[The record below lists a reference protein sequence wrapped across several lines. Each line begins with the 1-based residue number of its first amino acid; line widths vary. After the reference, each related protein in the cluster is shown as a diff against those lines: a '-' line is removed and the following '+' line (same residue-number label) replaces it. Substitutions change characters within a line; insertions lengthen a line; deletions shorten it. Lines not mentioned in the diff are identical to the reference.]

1 MYLFLKCR
9 QYFESTFDMGACL
22 FDCSDLDECI
32 KKYGRPNESQSK
44 KLEEILAK
52 YIAATESRIDSA
64 IERREIAE
72 KASINDPGIV
82 NVSNPS
88 QQHQEQYHQQQH
100 PPLEPQFSIE
110 LEDLLTL
117 PLDTLNTTTSQQA
130 VDFDLDFDYNPAD
143 NQTFDASQLDNV
155 LSTFDQ
161 TMNTTTIPASVGFRT
176 QLEESTTTAA
186 TDLAELKPVKS
197 STLASQMAAD
207 VLEQQFLA
215 ADEVV
220 VAQSKQSASSIKIV
234 KKSDNRKAQ
243 PKPIIAFDE
252 VDTIDKKAV
261 KVVKQPQS
269 SQPVKIMSKQAA
281 AQQSSG
287 TLLPWEIKNK
297 PLKSMIFLYIQPFL
311 LAINRYFIS

>member
-1 MYLFLKCR
+1 M
-9 QYFESTFDMGACL
+9 SACL

-44 KLEEILAK
+44 KLEEILIK
-52 YIAATESRIDSA
+52 YISATESKLDSA
-64 IERREIAE
+64 MERREIAE
-72 KASINDPGIV
+72 KSSINDPGIV
-82 NVSNPS
+82 NVNVYPS
-88 QQHQEQYHQQQH
+88 QPQEQYHQQQH

-130 VDFDLDFDYNPAD
+130 VDFDLDFDYNPAE

-161 TMNTTTIPASVGFRT
+161 TMNTTTTTIPASVGFRT

-197 STLASQMAAD
+197 SALASQMAAD

-234 KKSDNRKAQ
+234 KKSDNRKTQ

-252 VDTIDKKAV
+252 VDTVDKKAT

-297 PLKSMIFLYIQPFL
+297 PLKSMIFLDLFI
-311 LAINRYFIS
+311 RYY

>member
-9 QYFESTFDMGACL
+9 QYFESTFDMNACL
-22 FDCSDLDECI
+22 FDCNDLDECI

-52 YIAATESRIDSA
+52 YISETESRIDSA
-64 IERREIAE
+64 MERREIAE
-72 KASINDPGIV
+72 KASLNDPGIV
-82 NVSNPS
+82 NVNVNVNPS
-88 QQHQEQYHQQQH
+88 QHNQDQYHQQQH

-130 VDFDLDFDYNPAD
+130 VDFDLDFDYNPAE

-161 TMNTTTIPASVGFRT
+161 TMNTTMIPASVGFRT
-176 QLEESTTTAA
+176 QLEESTTTAGA
-186 TDLAELKPVKS
+186 DLAELKPVKS
-197 STLASQMAAD
+197 SALASQMAAD

-252 VDTIDKKAV
+252 IDTVDKKAT
-261 KVVKQPQS
+261 KLVKQPQS

-297 PLKSMIFLYIQPFL
+297 PLKSMIF
-311 LAINRYFIS
+311 FIYSSVLISY

>member
-1 MYLFLKCR
+1 M
-9 QYFESTFDMGACL
+9 SACL
-22 FDCSDLDECI
+22 FDCSVDECI

-44 KLEEILAK
+44 KLEEILVK
-52 YIAATESRIDSA
+52 YISATESRLDSA
-64 IERREIAE
+64 MERREMAE

-82 NVSNPS
+82 TPS
-88 QQHQEQYHQQQH
+88 QQHQEQYHQQQN

-161 TMNTTTIPASVGFRT
+161 TMNTTTTTIPASVGFRT
-176 QLEESTTTAA
+176 QLEESTTTAP
-186 TDLAELKPVKS
+186 TDLTELKPVKS
-197 STLASQMAAD
+197 SALASQMAAE

-234 KKSDNRKAQ
+234 KNNRKAQ

-252 VDTIDKKAV
+252 VDTVDKKAS
-261 KVVKQPQS
+261 KLVKQPQS

-297 PLKSMIFLYIQPFL
+297 PLKSIQIFLSVHSFL
-311 LAINRYFIS
+311 LAINRCFTSKKGNSDKKLMKTRQPRVNS